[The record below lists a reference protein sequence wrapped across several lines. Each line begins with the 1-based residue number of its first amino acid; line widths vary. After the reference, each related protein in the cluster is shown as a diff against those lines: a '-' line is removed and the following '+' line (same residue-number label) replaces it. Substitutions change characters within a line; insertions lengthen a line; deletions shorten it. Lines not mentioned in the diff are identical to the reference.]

1 MAEKKLLSLVRSM
14 LVEGDSKAFSDVLV
28 NLQKD
33 GVLRAPEVEVAT
45 EVATEVVTE
54 GHTVVKDK
62 ARLLIDRVRNKGS
75 WGSDIV
81 SLLQAR
87 EPSLFDSLQL
97 GPQLAPGSEPGSTPA
112 PEPAPA
118 PDPAPSSMVSQQ
130 ETSQAGTVPFLISCS
145 PESYNRI
152 REMERDSIYPV
163 MEKATRKRLALIINN
178 IKFTR
183 PDLERKGADKD
194 QANMKKLLQDLDYT
208 VDEHND
214 LTAQEMDRTLQQFAQ
229 RPEHEQSDSAFV
241 VIMSHG
247 IRDAICGVDYDGE
260 QSSDVFKNDRIF
272 NLLNTVNC
280 AGLRDKPKVILIQ
293 ACRGEGAGHSWVSDS
308 VPPEPQY
315 EDDSLMKRHKEKD
328 FICLCSSTPENKSYR
343 SIVDGTPF
351 VRHIVEIFYNNAHK
365 DHVDELFRQVQQA
378 FQDFPQQM
386 PTKERTTLMKK
397 FYLFPGF

>member
-1 MAEKKLLSLVRSM
+1 MVMEGQKLVS
-14 LVEGDSKAFSDVLV
+14 
-28 NLQKD
+28 
-33 GVLRAPEVEVAT
+33 
-45 EVATEVVTE
+45 
-54 GHTVVKDK
+54 DK
-62 ARLLIDRVRNKGS
+62 ARCLIDMVCKKGNRAS
-75 WGSDIV
+75 EKFISQ
-81 SLLQAR
+81 LQAAD
-87 EPSLFDSLQL
+87 PSLFDSLQID
-97 GPQLAPGSEPGSTPA
+97 PESAPGSAPRSVPASPPG
-112 PEPAPA
+112 
-118 PDPAPSSMVSQQ
+118 PAPSSMVSQQ